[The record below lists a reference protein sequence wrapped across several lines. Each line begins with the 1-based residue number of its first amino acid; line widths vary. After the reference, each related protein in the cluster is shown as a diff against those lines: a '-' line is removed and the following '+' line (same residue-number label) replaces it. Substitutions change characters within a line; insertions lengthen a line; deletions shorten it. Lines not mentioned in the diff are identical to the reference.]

1 MTESLSTKI
10 TILSFVSILLVLYI
24 HSGFHETANEIVG
37 MSFNIYLQDFISVR
51 IARIAVPLF
60 FIISG
65 FLFFRNINQQNDIY
79 VKMKRRV
86 KTLIVPYLI
95 AALFFPAFYFILNY
109 VPWANRFINSHGVL
123 DCFQKNI
130 FEILYSLYVNTGNG
144 SPLAFHLWF
153 LRDLI
158 GIVLL
163 CPILYHC
170 RKIYKGIPL
179 LLTSFIFTYIVSL
192 SFVSSLFWFI
202 FGSLYGNLLLSHKW
216 RSGGVCLVIF
226 LFIGILETFF
236 TPFYLIR
243 IPVILLGIIGFC
255 FLYDFLLGHS
265 FDLSKHHIFEI
276 CCSFSFFIYLYHEP
290 TINIV
295 RKIIVLPFH
304 SSSLGFAIS
313 YMLSPLVFTFCAICV
328 GILFRKIF
336 PKVYS
341 VLVGGR

>member
-24 HSGFHETANEIVG
+24 HSGFHETANEIAG

-179 LLTSFIFTYIVSL
+179 LLTLFIFTYIVS
-192 SFVSSLFWFI
+192 
-202 FGSLYGNLLLSHKW
+202 
-216 RSGGVCLVIF
+216 